1 MAKSSCGTTALIGR
15 ILISQVF
22 LLAGINKFAQFSM
35 MSGYMA
41 AKHVPAPAFFLA
53 CAAVLEVLG
62 GIAVIIGFQT
72 RIAAWLLFL
81 YMIPVT
87 ILFHNFWALPA
98 GMERVDSMAH
108 FMKNL
113 AIMGGLLLLASFGAG
128 GCSVDSKSSAPA
140 A

>member
-1 MAKSSCGTTALIGR
+1 MANSSCGTTALIGR

-22 LLAGINKFAQFSM
+22 LLAGVNKFAQFSM

-41 AKHVPAPAFFLA
+41 AKHVPAPAFFLG

-62 GIAVIIGFQT
+62 GIAVLIGFKT

-81 YMIPVT
+81 YMIPLT
-87 ILFHNFWALPA
+87 ILFHNFWALQ
-98 GMERVDSMAH
+98 GMERVDSQIH

-113 AIMGGLLLLASFGAG
+113 AIMGGLLLLTSFGAG
-128 GCSVDSKSSAPA
+128 GCSVDSKSSAPKA
-140 A
+140 

>member
-1 MAKSSCGTTALIGR
+1 MGNSSSGPTALVGR

-22 LLAGINKFAQFSM
+22 ILSGINKFAQFSM
-35 MSGYMA
+35 MTGYMLM
-41 AKHVPAPAFFLA
+41 KHVPAPAFFLG
-53 CAAVLEVLG
+53 CAAILEVLG
-62 GIAVIIGFQT
+62 GLAVLIGFKA

-98 GMERVDSMAH
+98 GMERVDNMAH

-128 GCSVDSKSSAPA
+128 GYSVDSRGA